1 MMTPKERMTNQS
13 LSRVPSGRQAWC
25 LKEKPMWA
33 ATLEATPSLPAFAS
47 SAEEPR
53 RYLKK

>member
-1 MMTPKERMTNQS
+1 MTPKEHMTNQS